1 MLQTLRSKLPEG
13 GLKLD
18 PRMTLAG
25 LALLAALLAV
35 GVVFYLWR
43 DQGSFRKFVFV

>member
-25 LALLAALLAV
+25 LALLAAVISLCEPSTS
-35 GVVFYLWR
+35 
-43 DQGSFRKFVFV
+43 GSES